1 MKKWLT
7 KGRVVLI
14 ALVGGLAAAGV
25 LSPGLADRLQAVL
38 SVL

>member
-14 ALVGGLAAAGV
+14 VLVGGLAAAGV
-25 LSPGLADRLQAVL
+25 LNPVLAERLQAVL
-38 SVL
+38 SAL